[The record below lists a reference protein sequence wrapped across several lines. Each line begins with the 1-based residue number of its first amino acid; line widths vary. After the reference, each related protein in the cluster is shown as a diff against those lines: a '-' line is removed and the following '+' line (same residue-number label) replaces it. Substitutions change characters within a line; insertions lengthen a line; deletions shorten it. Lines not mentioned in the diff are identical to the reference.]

1 MAEQGGLR
9 DTEEVRSRV
18 KDTGSSGRKA
28 GAEGMAGQDKAGQ
41 GMVA

>member
-18 KDTGSSGRKA
+18 KDTGQFGAEA
-28 GAEGMAGQDKAGQ
+28 GAEGMAGQDRAGQ